1 MMINTVAAATSFILL
16 NLALTVS
23 ADAGLSIPPPVTE
36 GAKNATNSSSGTPPP
51 PGPPTN
57 NTPPANGTDPKIIS
71 MACTQAFLL
80 LPDDSTGADNST
92 AGNTANITEA
102 GCKAFDT
109 PEGAYCQAESCSGLP
124 TCSSCNLLIPDPK
137 SNDTIVS
144 NTTVPSVQ
152 CASDY
157 FFPDHNDTNRQ
168 SLCTDAKDQSY
179 SCTGTC
185 TGFATCQFC
194 IMMNDTAL
202 NDPAAGAPPAAANN
216 GTGK

>member
-16 NLALTVS
+16 NMALTVT
-23 ADAGLSIPPPVTE
+23 ADAGLAIPPPVSGQNTTPP
-36 GAKNATNSSSGTPPP
+36 KNGTNSTLPPVTPAPATNASQPPE
-51 PGPPTN
+51 
-57 NTPPANGTDPKIIS
+57 PKIIP

-80 LPDDSTGADNST
+80 LPDDT
-92 AGNTANITEA
+92 AGPGPSTPSPANITEA
-102 GCKAFDT
+102 GCKAFET

-124 TCSSCNLLIPDPK
+124 TCSNCNLLIPDPK

-144 NTTVPSVQ
+144 NTTVASVQ

-157 FFPDHNDTNRQ
+157 FLPDHNDTNRQ
-168 SLCTDAKDQSY
+168 SLCTDAQDQSY

-194 IMMNDTAL
+194 IMMNDSAL
-202 NDPAAGAPPAAANN
+202 NDPSVQASPATNSS
-216 GTGK
+216 K

>member
-1 MMINTVAAATSFILL
+1 MMMINTVAAATSFILL
-16 NLALTVS
+16 NIALTVS
-23 ADAGLSIPPPVTE
+23 ADAGLSIPPPAT
-36 GAKNATNSSSGTPPP
+36 GSGTAKNTTA
-51 PGPPTN
+51 PGPPGTPA
-57 NTPPANGTDPKIIS
+57 PPANGTSPDPKIIS

-80 LPDDSTGADNST
+80 LPDDGAGADNST
-92 AGNTANITEA
+92 TGNSANITEA

-202 NDPAAGAPPAAANN
+202 NDPSAQAPPAPASN
-216 GTGK
+216 GTN